1 MYSTTGLR
9 LIKQICAV
17 LFSKIKMIS
26 EMSVIEKKR
35 IVVKIGSSLLA
46 NSDRLTLRYAF
57 MNGLMSDLAQLQKE
71 GHDIILTSSG
81 SVALGLNMIG
91 KRPEDAGILDKQA
104 AAACGQPLLMNAY
117 RQVASEH
124 ELEVAQMLVTVE
136 DMEDRRRFLNI
147 KNTMMRL
154 FENDILPIVNEN
166 DSVATRDLRVGDND
180 RLSAK
185 VAQMVQADLLIILT
199 SVEGLFDRDPADPEA
214 VFIPELEDVSEHLE
228 STTSIGALGTGGML
242 TKMQAANMAQNAG
255 CETIIAEGIIERPLS
270 SVLNNERR
278 YTRCLVTGVT
288 ASPLK
293 IWLSNR
299 LQVSGTL
306 VVSNEVADSV
316 AAGVSSI
323 GISDVISIQGDF
335 TKGDVLHVYNE
346 DGDEIVRGLTNFS
359 SEETMLLARHLDMP
373 VEDVIGYKTKSNV
386 ISAENILVLE
396 EKHLSLDAPEDDQKL
411 VIPL

>member
-1 MYSTTGLR
+1 MP
-9 LIKQICAV
+9 
-17 LFSKIKMIS
+17 
-26 EMSVIEKKR
+26 KKKK

-91 KRPEDAGILDKQA
+91 KRPEDAGIMDKQA

-124 ELEVAQMLVTVE
+124 GMDVAQMLVTAG
-136 DMEDRRRFLNI
+136 DMEERRRFLNI
-147 KNTMMRL
+147 KNTMLRL
-154 FENDILPIVNEN
+154 FESDIMPIINEN
-166 DSVATRDLRVGDND
+166 DSVATHDLRVGDND

-185 VAQMVQADLLIILT
+185 VAQMVEADVLVILT
-199 SVEGLFDRDPADPEA
+199 SVEGLYDRDPSDPNA
-214 VFIPELEDVSEHLE
+214 KFIAEVEDVSAHLE
-228 STTSIGALGTGGML
+228 STTGISALGSGGML

-255 CETIIAEGIIERPLS
+255 VETIIADGIIERPVS

-278 YTRCLVTGVT
+278 YTRCLVTGET

-293 IWLSNR
+293 VWLSNR

-306 VVSNEVADSV
+306 VIPNKV
-316 AAGVSSI
+316 AASVKAGEC
-323 GISDVISIQGDF
+323 GINRRDVLSIQGDF
-335 TKGDVLHVYNE
+335 TKGDVLHVYDE
-346 DGDEIVRGLTNFS
+346 DGTEVARGLTNFS
-359 SEETMLLARHLDMP
+359 SEETMLMARHIDMP
-373 VEDVIGYKTKSNV
+373 VEDVIGYKTKSDV
-386 ISAENILVLE
+386 IAAENILVLE
-396 EKHLSLDAPEDDQKL
+396 DNHLPLDAPEHDQK
-411 VIPL
+411 VVVQM

>member
-323 GISDVISIQGDF
+323 GICDVISIQGDF